1 MGMAAVEEMAHAQ
14 GVDWVMV
21 ELTGL
26 ADPGPIAKGF
36 WENEEMGDLVLDGV
50 VCVVDCRNVLK
61 VCLAF
66 IWDMGNAALIMI
78 MRSQRQQAA
87 WLMAFSNWQIGHKG
101 AERPM
106 KRKGKPLS

>member
-1 MGMAAVEEMAHAQ
+1 MEEMAHAQ

-61 VCLAF
+61 VCPASG
-66 IWDMGNAALIMI
+66 IR
-78 MRSQRQQAA
+78 RSIVGSGGTSRRN
-87 WLMAFSNWQIGHKG
+87 LYL
-101 AERPM
+101 
-106 KRKGKPLS
+106 LSKQ

>member
-1 MGMAAVEEMAHAQ
+1 MGMAAVEEMAHKQ

-50 VCVVDCRNVLK
+50 VCVVDCRNVLR
-61 VCLAF
+61 VSVDF
-66 IWDMGNAALIMI
+66 G
-78 MRSQRQQAA
+78 
-87 WLMAFSNWQIGHKG
+87 GKG
-101 AERPM
+101 AGWGMGQGARGQVEHRTGSDWRAA
-106 KRKGKPLS
+106 RKLKDQVGEG